1 MLTGFLKMNALA
13 AAVENWKYEEVVVL
27 PPIEPSIVTA
37 KFRKI
42 GRQCS
47 NDVLALYAATGGME
61 DGESD
66 SHLWSL
72 WSLEKVISE
81 TSRYS
86 RPYIL
91 FADFSIN
98 SHLYCFKYEN
108 EEESSVRIDYVNGE
122 EPELVAGSVEEFF
135 HLFNRDA
142 GKLRMFG

>member
-1 MLTGFLKMNALA
+1 
-13 AAVENWKYEEVVVL
+13 
-27 PPIEPSIVTA
+27 
-37 KFRKI
+37 
-42 GRQCS
+42 
-47 NDVLALYAATGGME
+47 ME

-72 WSLEKVISE
+72 WSLDTVISE

-91 FADFSIN
+91 FADFLIST
-98 SHLYCFKYEN
+98 HLYCFKYEN

-135 HLFNRDA
+135 QLFNTEA
-142 GKLRMFG
+142 GKLRMFE

>member
-1 MLTGFLKMNALA
+1 MNAIYA
-13 AAVENWKYEEVVVL
+13 AIEKWKWEKVVVL
-27 PPIEPSIVTA
+27 PPIERSIVA
-37 KFRKI
+37 ANFRKI

-47 NDVLALYAATGGME
+47 NDVLALYTTTGGME

-72 WSLEKVISE
+72 WSLDKVISE

-91 FADFSIN
+91 FADFLIIT
-98 SHLYCFKYEN
+98 HLYCFKYEN

-135 HLFNRDA
+135 QLFNTEA
-142 GKLRMFG
+142 GKLRMF

>member
-1 MLTGFLKMNALA
+1 MNAIE
-13 AAVENWKYEEVVVL
+13 AAVEKWRHEEVVVL

-47 NDVLALYAATGGME
+47 NDVLTLYAATGGME

-72 WSLEKVISE
+72 WSLEKVVSE

-108 EEESSVRIDYVNGE
+108 EEESSVR
-122 EPELVAGSVEEFF
+122 
-135 HLFNRDA
+135 
-142 GKLRMFG
+142 K

>member
-1 MLTGFLKMNALA
+1 MNAIYA
-13 AAVENWKYEEVVVL
+13 AIEKWKREKVVVL
-27 PPIEPSIVTA
+27 QPIERSIVA
-37 KFRKI
+37 ANFRKI
-42 GRQCS
+42 GRKCS
-47 NDVLALYAATGGME
+47 NDVLALYTTTGGME

-72 WSLEKVISE
+72 WSLDKVISE

-91 FADFSIN
+91 FADFLIST
-98 SHLYCFKYEN
+98 HLYCFKYEN

-135 HLFNRDA
+135 QLFNTEA
-142 GKLRMFG
+142 GKLRMF

>member
-1 MLTGFLKMNALA
+1 
-13 AAVENWKYEEVVVL
+13 
-27 PPIEPSIVTA
+27 
-37 KFRKI
+37 
-42 GRQCS
+42 
-47 NDVLALYAATGGME
+47 VLALYAATGGME
-61 DGESD
+61 EGESD

-86 RPYIL
+86 RPYIP

-122 EPELVAGSVEEFF
+122 EPELIAGSVEEFF
-135 HLFNRDA
+135 QLFDRDA
-142 GKLRMFG
+142 GKLRMFE